1 MTDLTLP
8 LTLLYV
14 VLAFLLLCL
23 CLFTPWRLWVKAG
36 MVGAVTLSY
45 FFAQHAFSDMRGWP
59 SYERLPRKF
68 VLLASVIEEPNKEKG
83 TKGAIFV
90 WVNTLEEN
98 RLLPQPR
105 AYKVPYQKDFH
116 ASLNEAN
123 RKIRQGINQIGST
136 EAPAGGGAMGWLKLA
151 ADPNVKVKISDAP
164 APQLPEK

>member
-23 CLFTPWRLWVKAG
+23 CLRTQWKLWVKVG
-36 MVGAVTLSY
+36 MVAAVTASY
-45 FFAQHAFSDMRGWP
+45 FIAQGAFQDMRGWP
-59 SYERLPRKF
+59 AYDRLPKKF

-83 TKGAIFV
+83 TKGVIYV
-90 WVNTLEEN
+90 WVNALDEN
-98 RLLPQPR
+98 RLAAQPR
-105 AYKVPYQKDFH
+105 AYRVAYQKDFH
-116 ASLNEAN
+116 ASLNDAN
-123 RKIRQGINQIGST
+123 RKIRQGVNQIGST
-136 EAPAGGGAMGWLKLA
+136 EAPAGGNQSGWLRNA

>member
-14 VLAFLLLCL
+14 AVAFLLLCL
-23 CLFTPWRLWVKAG
+23 CLFTPWKLWVKAG
-36 MVGAVTLSY
+36 MVAVVTASY
-45 FFAQHAFSDMRGWP
+45 FWAQGAFSDMRGWP

-90 WVNTLEEN
+90 WVNALEEN
-98 RLLPQPR
+98 RLVAQPR
-105 AYKVPYQKDFH
+105 AYKLAYQKDFH

-123 RKIRQGINQIGST
+123 RKIRQGVNQIGST
-136 EAPAGGGAMGWLKLA
+136 EPPAGGNLGGWLRMT

>member
-36 MVGAVTLSY
+36 MVLTVTASY
-45 FFAQHAFSDMRGWP
+45 FFAQGAFSDMRGWP
-59 SYERLPRKF
+59 SYETLPRKF

-83 TKGAIFV
+83 TKGAIYV
-90 WVNTLEEN
+90 WVNALDGS

-105 AYKVPYQKDFH
+105 AYKVPYQKEFH

-136 EAPAGGGAMGWLKLA
+136 EAPVGGGSMGWLKLA